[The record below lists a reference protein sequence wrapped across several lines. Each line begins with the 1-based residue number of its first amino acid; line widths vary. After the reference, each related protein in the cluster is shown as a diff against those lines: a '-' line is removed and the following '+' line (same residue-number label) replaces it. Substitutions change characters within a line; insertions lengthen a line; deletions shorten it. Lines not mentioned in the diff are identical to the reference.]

1 MAKWVRHISGQGEKW
16 EVNEKY
22 TECGEWCVIAKDD
35 GVRAKIHW
43 LPKSEYKECEPLEE
57 WEDVSRDCYV
67 TFSTLLEEYKVVCIG
82 HNRQHLY
89 EAEGY
94 RLRKIDGLH
103 NGPAFIVERRKG

>member
-1 MAKWVRHISGQGEKW
+1 MAKWVQHISGMGKKW
-16 EVNEKY
+16 KIRGT
-22 TECGEWCVIAKDD
+22 TEGAGHGSYCVEA
-35 GVRAKIHW
+35 GNTNYSHY
-43 LPKSEYKECEPLEE
+43 LPFSDYVECEPPEE

-82 HNRQHLY
+82 HNQQHLY

-103 NGPAFIVERRKG
+103 NGPAFIVERRKV